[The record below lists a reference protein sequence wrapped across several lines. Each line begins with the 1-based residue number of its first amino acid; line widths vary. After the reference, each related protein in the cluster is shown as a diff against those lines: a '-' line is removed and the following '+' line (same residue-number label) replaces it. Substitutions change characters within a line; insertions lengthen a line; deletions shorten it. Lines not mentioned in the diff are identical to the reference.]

1 MTVIA
6 DYTQEERQLLRSAL
20 QAAAVAVSAASPG
33 RKEETVSEGY
43 AAAAFVLDS
52 GPDYVG
58 DTLVTSVIVQ
68 LQTDLKEGHVF
79 PDYVAAATAPG
90 ALDNAMTVLGRVATL
105 LDAKA
110 TPEEAAGYKGW
121 LMDIARAVAR
131 AGKEDQGFLGH
142 GGVMVN
148 DAERQALAAIA
159 GTLGLESPAGR

>member
-6 DYTQEERQLLRSAL
+6 DYTEEERQLLRSAL

-52 GPDYVG
+52 GPEYVG
-58 DTLVTSVIVQ
+58 DTLVTSIIVQ
-68 LQTDLKEGHVF
+68 LQIELKEGHVF
-79 PDYVAAATAPG
+79 PDYLEAATAPG
-90 ALDNAMTVLGRVATL
+90 ALDESMIVLGRVATL

-110 TPEEAAGYKGW
+110 TPEEATGYKGW
-121 LMDIARAVAR
+121 LMDIAGAVAR

-142 GGVMVN
+142 GGVLVN
-148 DAERQALAAIA
+148 DAERAAIDSIA
-159 GTLGLESPAGR
+159 RTLGLQPRQS